1 MTARIEQVDLLLREE
16 IVTAPV
22 LPVAAP
28 VLPSN
33 GCEDRT
39 FELPTALFAG
49 MFGLLFAYL
58 TVMTVGFAA
67 PGLAV
72 PMAVNFIFVAAF
84 AIVPM
89 KWATMKPG
97 KPRSQ
102 RALSWDR
109 FQAKGID
116 TLTGRTSAGEAATL
130 VLLLPACILFWGI
143 ATVTIAA
150 LV

>member
-1 MTARIEQVDLLLREE
+1 MTARIEHVDLLLREE
-16 IVTAPV
+16 IVKAPV
-22 LPVAAP
+22 LPAAAP
-28 VLPSN
+28 AEPGN

-58 TVMTVGFAA
+58 AVMTIGFAA
-67 PGLAV
+67 PGLV
-72 PMAVNFIFVAAF
+72 LPMAVNFIFVAAF
-84 AIVPM
+84 AVVPM

-97 KPRSQ
+97 KPTSQ
-102 RALSWDR
+102 RALPWYR
-109 FQAKGID
+109 FQSQGIE
-116 TLTGRTSAGEAATL
+116 TATGRTGAGEATTL

-143 ATVTIAA
+143 ATVTMAA